1 MDAGAGASGSTFQRV
16 AAVEDEGKPASA
28 LSENQGACTTAELVG
43 AINAALVGTSG
54 VETATPPHRGSIERA
69 LKRWCDA
76 EQLDSDDGASVVVA
90 AAAIRDVALCSEGR
104 RLGARPALEWV
115 LPPPGDKF
123 SAQTC
128 LRVLAGCV
136 SGSFPEALSNF
147 VLGSE
152 DLHPVSFEDPALG
165 SISGVCLIALRF
177 VCSRLI
183 SISSLLETYEDHPLL
198 PYLISALDSG
208 VSTLTGA
215 PAGKEGF
222 LLTSAARILAPAEQR
237 ACLREAWGGVSSG
250 YLLKIIQRFTD
261 GGDMGAVR
269 KIAGNSDVKRLCFS
283 EDTQITDFLLQ
294 WLDEYAINSETPRL
308 REGSSL
314 TPFPPRAALSLLLS
328 QPFDPAQCSRPE
340 TAETV
345 VHVLEAVG
353 KEATAAE
360 CLQLKFLVREL
371 ILAHAIEKGVEPGE
385 AMRAATSMEVGSP
398 ANLTDVEK
406 CIVAAILCFVVSRPE
421 LCEAYSSM
429 VGALGSGPI
438 EYMLLL
444 TSQILSSLVA
454 GDGCCSIQIAVQ
466 KCCFP
471 FAVQLGCEGLQRLD
485 FGTNADCRPR
495 EAFLEFVTR
504 CVLDR
509 KAFSK
514 QNLFAGTVL
523 GQLEALCD
531 CLEKGREG
539 VTASARAEE
548 GDRAEPAAEDRV
560 ALRLMVDLLHPIT
573 LNMYLPAG
581 GQARP
586 GLDLK
591 IVQRFGTA
599 MMRIMKFASAHRVNP
614 PESDVATASE
624 EPWKASLAWT
634 VDVDDGLPLAL
645 RIGTIMKEVVLVHA
659 LSEGI
664 AAADASRA
672 IFGTRMSPLYPRE
685 AQGRAQAGAVPV
697 WVHRLVQ
704 ECMGSQV
711 VLGTVSA
718 DARPAP
724 LLLDP
729 QGPVA
734 AAEMLPASCTP
745 ADDAEPPSGG
755 GADGLWGAFEV
766 HCGRSH
772 SHRNGVAGLLEDLA
786 CVPRPLRGGVKVQKS
801 ELFFAK

>member
-1 MDAGAGASGSTFQRV
+1 MS
-16 AAVEDEGKPASA
+16 
-28 LSENQGACTTAELVG
+28 
-43 AINAALVGTSG
+43 
-54 VETATPPHRGSIERA
+54 
-69 LKRWCDA
+69 
-76 EQLDSDDGASVVVA
+76 
-90 AAAIRDVALCSEGR
+90 
-104 RLGARPALEWV
+104 
-115 LPPPGDKF
+115 
-123 SAQTC
+123 
-128 LRVLAGCV
+128 
-136 SGSFPEALSNF
+136 
-147 VLGSE
+147 
-152 DLHPVSFEDPALG
+152 
-165 SISGVCLIALRF
+165 
-177 VCSRLI
+177 
-183 SISSLLETYEDHPLL
+183 
-198 PYLISALDSG
+198 
-208 VSTLTGA
+208 
-215 PAGKEGF
+215 
-222 LLTSAARILAPAEQR
+222 AEQR
-237 ACLREAWGGVSSG
+237 ALLREAWSGVSSG
-250 YLLKIIQRFTD
+250 HLLKIIQRFTD

-283 EDTQITDFLLQ
+283 EDTQLRDFLLQ
-294 WLDEYAINSETPRL
+294 WLDEYAINFETPRL
-308 REGSSL
+308 REDSCL
-314 TPFPPRAALSLLLS
+314 TPFPPRAVLSLLLS

-340 TAETV
+340 TAATV
-345 VHVLEAVG
+345 VHVLETVE

-360 CLQLKFLVREL
+360 CLHMNFLVREL
-371 ILAHAIEKGVEPGE
+371 ILAHAVEKGVEPGE
-385 AMRAATSMEVGSP
+385 AVRTAISMEVGSP

-421 LCEAYSSM
+421 SCEAYSSM

-444 TSQILSSLVA
+444 TSQILSSLVT
-454 GDGCCSIQIAVQ
+454 GNGCSTIQMAVQ

-471 FAVQLGCEGLQRLD
+471 FAAQLGCEGLQRLA
-485 FGTNADCRPR
+485 FGTNAGHRPR
-495 EAFLEFVTR
+495 GAFLEFVTR
-504 CVLDR
+504 CVLHR
-509 KAFSK
+509 KVFSK

-531 CLEKGREG
+531 CLEKGGGG
-539 VTASARAEE
+539 VAASARGEE
-548 GDRAEPAAEDRV
+548 RDSAEPAAEDRV

-573 LNMYLPAG
+573 LNMYLQVG

-599 MMRIMKFASAHRVNP
+599 MMRIMKFAPAHRVDP
-614 PESDVATASE
+614 PEADVATASE
-624 EPWKASLAWT
+624 ESRRLSLAWA
-634 VDVDDGLPLAL
+634 VDEDDGLPLAL
-645 RIGTIMKEVVLVHA
+645 RIGTIMKEGVLVHA

-664 AAADASRA
+664 AVADASRA
-672 IFGTRMSPLYPRE
+672 IFGTRISPTFPRE
-685 AQGRAQAGAVPV
+685 AQGPAQAGAVPV
-697 WVHRLVQ
+697 WVHRLTQ
-704 ECMGSQV
+704 ECMGSQM

-734 AAEMLPASCTP
+734 ATEKPPASRAP

-772 SHRNGVAGLLEDLA
+772 SHRNGVAGPLEDLA